1 MHSVA
6 KFFASQQNTLKI
18 LEDAKKV
25 YIFEPVYDISAAT
38 EQANK
43 KKLDAFGMM
52 AKFNILNKPKDEA
65 VHAARSELRY
75 EPFWFIDSNRRV
87 DYKLLLERK
96 LEVDDEYANSILID
110 GKTYEI
116 FEDSKKSFVSNDKRY
131 STLNVQYNCN
141 REIKYKTYI
150 DGLGRNIKSENYEKL
165 FKNSNYKFKEVE
177 DLTNIDNIINPTFSF
192 SSAIEEMK
200 NSLLREKIISHEI
213 LTDDAIVDKIYL
225 YFRPVYAF
233 EFIWSNENK
242 VGIIEIDGLNGEISE
257 KGVWLKDRVSKVM
270 TRDMFF
276 DIGGEIANGMVP
288 GSGVVVKMID
298 RMTK

>member
-1 MHSVA
+1 M
-6 KFFASQQNTLKI
+6 NTLKI

-96 LEVDDEYANSILID
+96 LEVDDEYATSILID
-110 GKTYEI
+110 GKDYEI

-213 LTDDAIVDKIYL
+213 LTDDAIADKIYL

>member
-1 MHSVA
+1 M
-6 KFFASQQNTLKI
+6 NTLKI

-25 YIFEPVYDISAAT
+25 YVFEPVYDISAAT

-43 KKLDAFGMM
+43 KKLDAFGVI

-75 EPFWFIDSNRRV
+75 EPFWFIDSNRKV

-96 LEVDDEYANSILID
+96 LDVDDEYATSILID
-110 GKTYEI
+110 GKNYEI

-225 YFRPVYAF
+225 FFRPVYAF

-242 VGIIEIDGLNGEISE
+242 VGIIEIDGLNGEVSE

-288 GSGVVVKMID
+288 GGGVVVKIID

>member
-1 MHSVA
+1 M
-6 KFFASQQNTLKI
+6 NTLKI

-116 FEDSKKSFVSNDKRY
+116 FEDSKKS
-131 STLNVQYNCN
+131 
-141 REIKYKTYI
+141 
-150 DGLGRNIKSENYEKL
+150 
-165 FKNSNYKFKEVE
+165 
-177 DLTNIDNIINPTFSF
+177 
-192 SSAIEEMK
+192 
-200 NSLLREKIISHEI
+200 
-213 LTDDAIVDKIYL
+213 
-225 YFRPVYAF
+225 
-233 EFIWSNENK
+233 
-242 VGIIEIDGLNGEISE
+242 
-257 KGVWLKDRVSKVM
+257 
-270 TRDMFF
+270 
-276 DIGGEIANGMVP
+276 
-288 GSGVVVKMID
+288 
-298 RMTK
+298 

>member
-1 MHSVA
+1 M
-6 KFFASQQNTLKI
+6 NTLQI

-257 KGVWLKDRVSKVM
+257 KGVWLKERVSKVM

>member
-1 MHSVA
+1 MEITNM
-6 KFFASQQNTLKI
+6 NTLKI

-75 EPFWFIDSNRRV
+75 EPFWFIDSNRKV

-96 LEVDDEYANSILID
+96 LDVDDEYATSILID
-110 GKTYEI
+110 GKNYEI

-257 KGVWLKDRVSKVM
+257 KGVWLKERVSKVM

-288 GSGVVVKMID
+288 GGGVVVKMID

>member
-1 MHSVA
+1 M
-6 KFFASQQNTLKI
+6 NTLKI

-288 GSGVVVKMID
+288 SGGVVVKMID
-298 RMTK
+298 KMTK

>member
-1 MHSVA
+1 M
-6 KFFASQQNTLKI
+6 NTLKI

-65 VHAARSELRY
+65 VHAGRSELRY
-75 EPFWFIDSNRRV
+75 EPFWFIDSNRKV

-96 LEVDDEYANSILID
+96 LEVDDEYATSILID

-242 VGIIEIDGLNGEISE
+242 VGIIEIDDLNGEVSE
-257 KGVWLKDRVSKVM
+257 KGVWHKDRVSKVM

-288 GSGVVVKMID
+288 SGGVVVKMID
-298 RMTK
+298 KMTK

>member
-1 MHSVA
+1 M
-6 KFFASQQNTLKI
+6 NTLKI

-116 FEDSKKSFVSNDKRY
+116 FEDSKKSFVSNEKRY

-141 REIKYKTYI
+141 REIKYKNYI

-213 LTDDAIVDKIYL
+213 LTDDAIADKIYL
-225 YFRPVYAF
+225 FFKPVYAF

-288 GSGVVVKMID
+288 GGGVVVKMID

>member
-1 MHSVA
+1 M
-6 KFFASQQNTLKI
+6 NTLKI

-65 VHAARSELRY
+65 VHAGRSELRY
-75 EPFWFIDSNRRV
+75 EPFWFIDSNRIV

-257 KGVWLKDRVSKVM
+257 KGVWLKERVSKVM

>member
-1 MHSVA
+1 M
-6 KFFASQQNTLKI
+6 NTLKI

-65 VHAARSELRY
+65 VHAGRSELRY
-75 EPFWFIDSNRRV
+75 EPFWFIDSNRKV

-96 LEVDDEYANSILID
+96 LEVDDEYATSILID

-225 YFRPVYAF
+225 DFRPVYAF

-257 KGVWLKDRVSKVM
+257 KGVWLKERVSKVM

-288 GSGVVVKMID
+288 GGGVVVKMID

>member
-1 MHSVA
+1 M
-6 KFFASQQNTLKI
+6 NTLKI

-288 GSGVVVKMID
+288 GGGVVVKMID

>member
-1 MHSVA
+1 M
-6 KFFASQQNTLKI
+6 NTLQI

-75 EPFWFIDSNRRV
+75 EPFWFIDSNRIV

-257 KGVWLKDRVSKVM
+257 KGVWLKERVSKVM

-288 GSGVVVKMID
+288 GSWVVVKMID

>member
-1 MHSVA
+1 M
-6 KFFASQQNTLKI
+6 NTLKI

-75 EPFWFIDSNRRV
+75 EPFWFIDSNRIV

-242 VGIIEIDGLNGEISE
+242 VGIIEIDGLNGEVSE

-288 GSGVVVKMID
+288 SGGVVVKMID
-298 RMTK
+298 KMTK

>member
-1 MHSVA
+1 M
-6 KFFASQQNTLKI
+6 NTLKI

-116 FEDSKKSFVSNDKRY
+116 FEDSKKSFVSNEKRY
-131 STLNVQYNCN
+131 STLNVLCYGKVALTMNF
-141 REIKYKTYI
+141 ELKYKAV
-150 DGLGRNIKSENYEKL
+150 NYTTWMIEGIETREELLK
-165 FKNSNYKFKEVE
+165 KYSKKQ
-177 DLTNIDNIINPTFSF
+177 II
-192 SSAIEEMK
+192 
-200 NSLLREKIISHEI
+200 L
-213 LTDDAIVDKIYL
+213 IY
-225 YFRPVYAF
+225 
-233 EFIWSNENK
+233 E
-242 VGIIEIDGLNGEISE
+242 
-257 KGVWLKDRVSKVM
+257 
-270 TRDMFF
+270 
-276 DIGGEIANGMVP
+276 
-288 GSGVVVKMID
+288 SGY
-298 RMTK
+298 

>member
-1 MHSVA
+1 M
-6 KFFASQQNTLKI
+6 NTLKI

-270 TRDMFF
+270 ARDMFF

>member
-1 MHSVA
+1 M
-6 KFFASQQNTLKI
+6 NTLKI

-52 AKFNILNKPKDEA
+52 AKFNILNKPKDES
-65 VHAARSELRY
+65 VHAARSQLRY
-75 EPFWFIDSNRRV
+75 EPFWFIDSNRKV

-96 LEVDDEYANSILID
+96 LDVDDEYATSILID
-110 GKTYEI
+110 GKDYEI

-213 LTDDAIVDKIYL
+213 LTDDAIVDKLYL

-257 KGVWLKDRVSKVM
+257 KGVWLKERVSKVM

-288 GSGVVVKMID
+288 GGGVVVKMID

>member
-1 MHSVA
+1 M
-6 KFFASQQNTLKI
+6 NTLKI

-116 FEDSKKSFVSNDKRY
+116 FEDSKKSFVSNEKRY

-141 REIKYKTYI
+141 REIKYKNYI

-242 VGIIEIDGLNGEISE
+242 VGIIEIDGLNGEVSE
-257 KGVWLKDRVSKVM
+257 KGVWLKERVSKVM

-276 DIGGEIANGMVP
+276 DIGGEIANGLVP
-288 GSGVVVKMID
+288 SGGVVVKMID
-298 RMTK
+298 KMTK

>member
-1 MHSVA
+1 M
-6 KFFASQQNTLKI
+6 NTLKI

-25 YIFEPVYDISAAT
+25 YIFEPIYDISAAT

-116 FEDSKKSFVSNDKRY
+116 FEDSKKSFVSNEKRY

-141 REIKYKTYI
+141 REIKYKNYI

-177 DLTNIDNIINPTFSF
+177 DLTNIDNC
-192 SSAIEEMK
+192 
-200 NSLLREKIISHEI
+200 
-213 LTDDAIVDKIYL
+213 
-225 YFRPVYAF
+225 
-233 EFIWSNENK
+233 
-242 VGIIEIDGLNGEISE
+242 
-257 KGVWLKDRVSKVM
+257 
-270 TRDMFF
+270 
-276 DIGGEIANGMVP
+276 
-288 GSGVVVKMID
+288 
-298 RMTK
+298 

>member
-1 MHSVA
+1 M
-6 KFFASQQNTLKI
+6 NTLKI

-75 EPFWFIDSNRRV
+75 EPFWFIDSNRIV

-150 DGLGRNIKSENYEKL
+150 DGLWRNIKSENYEKL

-257 KGVWLKDRVSKVM
+257 KGVWLKERVSKVM

>member
-1 MHSVA
+1 M
-6 KFFASQQNTLKI
+6 NTLKI

-75 EPFWFIDSNRRV
+75 EPFWFIDSNRKV

-96 LEVDDEYANSILID
+96 LDVDDEYATSILID
-110 GKTYEI
+110 GKNYEI

-288 GSGVVVKMID
+288 GGGVVVKMID

>member
-1 MHSVA
+1 M
-6 KFFASQQNTLKI
+6 NTLKI

-96 LEVDDEYANSILID
+96 LEVDDEYATSILID

-141 REIKYKTYI
+141 REIKYKNYI

-257 KGVWLKDRVSKVM
+257 KGVWLKERVSKVM

>member
-1 MHSVA
+1 M
-6 KFFASQQNTLKI
+6 NTLKI

-75 EPFWFIDSNRRV
+75 EPFWFIDSNRKV

-233 EFIWSNENK
+233 EFIWLNENK

>member
-1 MHSVA
+1 M
-6 KFFASQQNTLKI
+6 NTLKI

-65 VHAARSELRY
+65 VHAGRSELRY
-75 EPFWFIDSNRRV
+75 EPFWFIDSNRKV

-96 LEVDDEYANSILID
+96 LEVDDEYATSILID

-225 YFRPVYAF
+225 YFRPVHTFAF
-233 EFIWSNENK
+233 KGSTENK

>member
-1 MHSVA
+1 M
-6 KFFASQQNTLKI
+6 NTLKI

-75 EPFWFIDSNRRV
+75 EPFWFIDSNRIV

-257 KGVWLKDRVSKVM
+257 KGVWLKERVSKVM

-276 DIGGEIANGMVP
+276 DIGGEIANGMVH

>member
-1 MHSVA
+1 M
-6 KFFASQQNTLKI
+6 NTLKI

-110 GKTYEI
+110 GKNYEI

-213 LTDDAIVDKIYL
+213 LTDDAIADKIYL
-225 YFRPVYAF
+225 FFKPVYAF

>member
-1 MHSVA
+1 M
-6 KFFASQQNTLKI
+6 NTLKI

-75 EPFWFIDSNRRV
+75 EPFWFIDSNRIV

-288 GSGVVVKMID
+288 SGGVVVKMID
-298 RMTK
+298 KMTK

>member
-1 MHSVA
+1 M
-6 KFFASQQNTLKI
+6 NTLKI

-75 EPFWFIDSNRRV
+75 EPFWFIDSNRKV

-116 FEDSKKSFVSNDKRY
+116 FEDSKKSFVSNEKRY

>member
-1 MHSVA
+1 M
-6 KFFASQQNTLKI
+6 NTLKI

-38 EQANK
+38 EEANK

-65 VHAARSELRY
+65 VHAGRSELRY
-75 EPFWFIDSNRRV
+75 EPFWFIDSNRKI

-96 LEVDDEYANSILID
+96 LEVDDEYATSILID

-192 SSAIEEMK
+192 SSAIEEMQ

>member
-1 MHSVA
+1 M
-6 KFFASQQNTLKI
+6 NTLKI

-75 EPFWFIDSNRRV
+75 EPFWFIDSNRIV

-116 FEDSKKSFVSNDKRY
+116 FEDSKKSFVSNEKRY

-257 KGVWLKDRVSKVM
+257 KGVWLKERVSKVM

>member
-1 MHSVA
+1 M
-6 KFFASQQNTLKI
+6 NTLKI

-116 FEDSKKSFVSNDKRY
+116 FEDSKKSFVSNEKRY

>member
-1 MHSVA
+1 M
-6 KFFASQQNTLKI
+6 NTLKI

-116 FEDSKKSFVSNDKRY
+116 FEDSKKSFVSNEKRY

-141 REIKYKTYI
+141 REIKYKNYI

-213 LTDDAIVDKIYL
+213 LTDDAIADKIYL
-225 YFRPVYAF
+225 FFKPVYAF

>member
-1 MHSVA
+1 M
-6 KFFASQQNTLKI
+6 NTLKI

-75 EPFWFIDSNRRV
+75 EPFWFIDSNRIV

-213 LTDDAIVDKIYL
+213 LTDDAIADKIYL
-225 YFRPVYAF
+225 FFKPVYAF

-288 GSGVVVKMID
+288 GGGVVVKMID

>member
-1 MHSVA
+1 M
-6 KFFASQQNTLKI
+6 NTLKI

-75 EPFWFIDSNRRV
+75 EPFWFIDSNRIV

-116 FEDSKKSFVSNDKRY
+116 FEDSKKSFVSNEKRY

-141 REIKYKTYI
+141 RKIKYKNYI

>member
-1 MHSVA
+1 M
-6 KFFASQQNTLKI
+6 NTLKI

-257 KGVWLKDRVSKVM
+257 KGVWLKERVSKVM

>member
-1 MHSVA
+1 M
-6 KFFASQQNTLKI
+6 NTLKI

-75 EPFWFIDSNRRV
+75 EPFWFIDSNRIV

-257 KGVWLKDRVSKVM
+257 KGVWLKERVSKVM

-288 GSGVVVKMID
+288 GGGVVVKMID

>member
-1 MHSVA
+1 M
-6 KFFASQQNTLKI
+6 NTLKI

-75 EPFWFIDSNRRV
+75 EPFWFIDSNRIV

-116 FEDSKKSFVSNDKRY
+116 FEDSKKSFVSNEKRY

-141 REIKYKTYI
+141 REIKYKNYI

-213 LTDDAIVDKIYL
+213 LTDDAIADKIYL
-225 YFRPVYAF
+225 FFKPVYAF

-288 GSGVVVKMID
+288 GGGVVVKMID

>member
-1 MHSVA
+1 M
-6 KFFASQQNTLKI
+6 NTLKI

-75 EPFWFIDSNRRV
+75 EPFWFIDSNRKV

-116 FEDSKKSFVSNDKRY
+116 FEDSKKSFVSNEKRY

-141 REIKYKTYI
+141 REIKYKNYI

-213 LTDDAIVDKIYL
+213 LTDDAIADKIYL
-225 YFRPVYAF
+225 FFKPVYAF

-288 GSGVVVKMID
+288 GGGVVVKMID

>member
-1 MHSVA
+1 M
-6 KFFASQQNTLKI
+6 NTLKI

-110 GKTYEI
+110 GKNYEI

-276 DIGGEIANGMVP
+276 DYNTP
-288 GSGVVVKMID
+288 KCQD
-298 RMTK
+298 NFF